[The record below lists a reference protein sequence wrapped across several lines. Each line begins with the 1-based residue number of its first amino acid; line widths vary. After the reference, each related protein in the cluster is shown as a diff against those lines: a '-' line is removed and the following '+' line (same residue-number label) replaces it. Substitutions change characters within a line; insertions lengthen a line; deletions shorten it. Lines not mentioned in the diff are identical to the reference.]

1 MSMSNKSIFSIKS
14 EVQLQFNNSQLRD
27 MAYNS
32 FLPEIKK
39 LQTKRSNV
47 TMEKRDNS
55 LLFDIESTDITAFRA
70 SISDIISLGKIVES
84 TFKLSNH

>member
-1 MSMSNKSIFSIKS
+1 M
-14 EVQLQFNNSQLRD
+14 VQLQFNNSQLRD